1 VSRAL
6 HHVALGARDVA
17 RVARFY
23 AEAFGLDELARHDDD
38 AGELRSIWLDM
49 SGAVLMVERTSA
61 RAARVE
67 GVGPGPFLLAFS
79 IAAHE
84 RDALEARLGALGSPV
99 ESRTTHTSYFR
110 DPEGHRVAVSD
121 YPVG

>member
-1 VSRAL
+1 MSRPL
-6 HHVALGARDVA
+6 HHVALGARDVE

-23 AEAFGLDELARHDDD
+23 AEAFGLDEITRHDDP

-49 SGAVLMVERTSA
+49 SGTVLMIERTEA
-61 RAARVE
+61 RAERVE
-67 GVGPGPFLLAFS
+67 GVGPGPFLLAFA

-84 RDALEARLGALGSPV
+84 RDALEATLAELGAPV
-99 ESRTTHTSYFR
+99 EARTVHTSYFR